1 MKQIKSA
8 KQLTFTYF
16 SIVAFAIIAFHFS
29 MFTSMI
35 ENIEMIYA
43 ENRMLKDKNTG
54 IALLNG
60 TQLTHVSVPPFSE
73 VYVGKENLPSGVV
86 LAENT
91 KDDKPYELDKESD
104 TTLEMFSMHSKA
116 MLNGELKDIYVIHY
130 DEIYEISEE
139 QMFETQSTQL
149 VLSLLLLIVSLWVVM
164 RISDRL
170 TKPLAQLSKS
180 LGDRTPANLSA
191 IELPEG
197 AATREIRHL
206 VDRLN
211 SYQNQIRELIQRER
225 AFNRY
230 ASHEL
235 RTPLMVMKGATT
247 LIGKSDSKEFLERQR
262 VRMVQACQEMEDYI
276 ATLLSLTRDEDLAAI
291 ASRVVQDNE
300 FEDIRQMHLGYLT
313 GKSVTVDIVKN
324 GEVITKLPVPTFHI
338 LVGNLLK
345 NAMACT
351 EEGYVNIVV
360 SENELSIVDTGC
372 GLSGKPGGESYG
384 LGLMIVRD
392 ICAKYHCSFSLSD
405 NLSID
410 SGAPGCTAKVIFP
423 SGA

>member
-1 MKQIKSA
+1 MKQIKTA

-43 ENRMLKDKNTG
+43 ENRMLKDKIT
-54 IALLNG
+54 AVSLLDG
-60 TQLTHVSVPPFSE
+60 TELTHVTVPPFSD
-73 VYVGKENLPSGVV
+73 VYVGKENLPPGIV
-86 LAENT
+86 LAQGMVDN
-91 KDDKPYELDKESD
+91 KPFELDEASD
-104 TTLEMFSMHSKA
+104 TTFEMFA
-116 MLNGELKDIYVIHY
+116 MRSQVILNGELKEIYVIHY
-130 DEIYEISEE
+130 DEIYEISEG

-149 VLSLLLLIVSLWVVM
+149 ILSLLLLIVSLWVVM
-164 RISDRL
+164 RISGRL
-170 TKPLAQLSKS
+170 TKPLAQLTQS
-180 LGDRTPANLSA
+180 LGERSPANLSP

-197 AATREIRHL
+197 AATREIRQL

-211 SYQNQIRELIQRER
+211 SYQNQIRELIERER

-247 LIGKSDSKEFLERQR
+247 LLGKSDSKAFLERQR

-276 ATLLSLTRDEDLAAI
+276 TTLLSLTRDEDLDVI
-291 ASRVVQDNE
+291 ASRVVQASE
-300 FEDIRQMHLGYLT
+300 YEDIRQMHLGYLA
-313 GKSVTVDIVKN
+313 GRKVTVDIIN
-324 GEVITKLPVPTFHI
+324 HGQIITKLPIPTFHI

-351 EEGYVNIVV
+351 EEGYVNIVI
-360 SENELSIVDTGC
+360 SENELAIVDSGC
-372 GLSGKPGGESYG
+372 GLSGKPGGEGYG

-392 ICAKYHCSFSLSD
+392 ICAKYDCSFSLVD
-405 NLSID
+405 NAD
-410 SGAPGCTAKVIFP
+410 GGCRATVVFP
-423 SGA
+423 YSS

>member
-1 MKQIKSA
+1 MKHIKTA

-29 MFTSMI
+29 MFQSLI
-35 ENIEMIYA
+35 ENIEVIYA
-43 ENRMLKDKNTG
+43 EKRMLEDKKA
-54 IALLNG
+54 ALDLLEG
-60 TQLTHVSVPPFSE
+60 SDLTHVSLPPFSE
-73 VYVGKENLPSGVV
+73 VYVGKDNLPAGVV
-86 LAENT
+86 LAANM
-91 KDDKPYELDKESD
+91 KDNKSYELDGDSD
-104 TTLEMFSMHSKA
+104 TRLEKFSMRSTV
-116 MLNGELKDIYVIHY
+116 MLNGKEQTLYLIYY
-130 DEIYEISEE
+130 DEIYELSEAE
-139 QMFETQSTQL
+139 MFETQSTQL
-149 VLSLLLLIVSLWVVM
+149 ILSLLLLVVSLWVVM

-180 LGDRTPANLSA
+180 LGEKTPANLSP

-211 SYQNQIRELIQRER
+211 SYQDQIKDLIERER

-247 LIGKSDSKEFLERQR
+247 LLGKSDSKVFLERQR

-276 ATLLSLTRDEDLAAI
+276 TTLLSLTRDEDLDAI
-291 ASRVVQDNE
+291 ASRVVQSSE
-300 FEDIRQMHLGYLT
+300 YESIRQTHLGYLSDKSVAVDIIET
-313 GKSVTVDIVKN
+313 GKVV
-324 GEVITKLPVPTFHI
+324 TKLPIPTLHI

-351 EEGYVNIVV
+351 EEGHVNMLVAD
-360 SENELSIVDTGC
+360 NEIAIVDTGC

-392 ICAKYHCSFSLSD
+392 ICAKYHCSFSLVD
-405 NLSID
+405 NV
-410 SGAPGCTAKVIFP
+410 GQVGCTAKVVFP
-423 SGA
+423 TSS

>member
-1 MKQIKSA
+1 MKQIKTA

-29 MFTSMI
+29 MFESLI
-35 ENIEMIYA
+35 ENVEMIYA
-43 ENRMLKDKNTG
+43 ENRMLEDKKD
-54 IALLNG
+54 ALHLLEG
-60 TQLTHVSVPPFSE
+60 SDLTHVSIPPFSE
-73 VYVGKENLPSGVV
+73 AYVGKENLPSGVV
-86 LAENT
+86 LATNM
-91 KDDKPYELDKESD
+91 KDDKSYELDGDSD
-104 TTLEMFSMHSKA
+104 TTLEKFSMRSTV
-116 MLNGELKDIYVIHY
+116 MLNGKEQVLYLIYY
-130 DEIYEISEE
+130 DEIYEISEAE
-139 QMFETQSTQL
+139 MFETQSTQL
-149 VLSLLLLIVSLWVVM
+149 VLSLLLLVVSLWVVL

-180 LGDRTPANLSA
+180 LGERSPSNLSA

-211 SYQNQIRELIQRER
+211 SYQNQIRELLERER

-247 LIGKSDSKEFLERQR
+247 LLGKSDSKEFLERQR

-276 ATLLSLTRDEDLAAI
+276 TTLLSLTRDEDLSAV
-291 ASRVVQDNE
+291 ASRVVQTSE
-300 FEDIRQMHLGYLT
+300 LEDIRQTHLGYLT
-313 GKSVTVDIVKN
+313 GRSVAVDIVEN
-324 GEVITKLPVPTFHI
+324 GQIITKLPIPTFHI

-351 EEGYVNIVV
+351 EEGHVNMVI

-392 ICAKYHCSFSLSD
+392 ICAKYDCAFSLED
-405 NLSID
+405 NDD
-410 SGAPGCTAKVIFP
+410 SVGCTATVVFP
-423 SGA
+423 SDTQRF

>member
-1 MKQIKSA
+1 MKQIKTA

-43 ENRMLKDKNTG
+43 ENRMLKDKNT
-54 IALLNG
+54 AVSLLNG
-60 TQLTHVSVPPFSE
+60 TQKTHVSVPPFSE
-73 VYVGKENLPSGVV
+73 VYVGKENLPPGIV
-86 LAENT
+86 LAANII
-91 KDDKPYELDKESD
+91 DDQPFELDEDSD
-104 TTLEMFSMHSKA
+104 TTEEMFSMRSQVI
-116 MLNGELKDIYVIHY
+116 LNGEMKEIYVIHY

-149 VLSLLLLIVSLWVVM
+149 MLSLLLLIVSLWVVM

-170 TKPLAQLSKS
+170 TKPLSLLSQR
-180 LGDRTPANLSA
+180 LGERSPANLSA

-197 AATREIRHL
+197 AATREIRQL

-211 SYQNQIRELIQRER
+211 SYQIQIRDLIERER

-247 LIGKSDSKEFLERQR
+247 LLGKSDSKAFLERQR
-262 VRMVQACQEMEDYI
+262 ARMIQACQEMEDYI
-276 ATLLSLTRDEDLAAI
+276 TTLLSLTRDEDLDTI
-291 ASRVVQDNE
+291 ATRTVQPSELEN
-300 FEDIRQMHLGYLT
+300 IRQMHLGYVMAPDV
-313 GKSVTVDIVKN
+313 SVNVVLEGQI
-324 GEVITKLPVPTFHI
+324 ITKLPIPTFHI
-338 LVGNLLK
+338 LVGNLVK
-345 NAMACT
+345 NALACT
-351 EEGYVNIVV
+351 EEGRVDLVV
-360 SENELSIVDTGC
+360 SDNVLSVVDTGC

-392 ICAKYHCSFSLSD
+392 ICEKYKCTFSLQD
-405 NLSID
+405 NEL
-410 SGAPGCTAKVIFP
+410 AGCTASVVFP
-423 SGA
+423 VYQ

>member
-1 MKQIKSA
+1 MKQIKTA

-43 ENRMLKDKNTG
+43 ENRMLKDKET
-54 IALLNG
+54 AVSLLNG
-60 TQLTHVSVPPFSE
+60 TSLTHVSVPPFSE
-73 VYVGKENLPSGVV
+73 AYVGKENIPSGVI
-86 LAENT
+86 LATNT
-91 KDDKPYELDKESD
+91 QDDKPYELDKDSD
-104 TTLEMFSMHSKA
+104 TSLEKFSMHSKV
-116 MLNGELKDIYVIHY
+116 MLNGELKDLYIIHY

-149 VLSLLLLIVSLWVVM
+149 MLSLLLLIVSLWVVM

-170 TKPLAQLSKS
+170 TKPLSQLSNS
-180 LGDRTPANLSA
+180 LGERSPSNLSP

-197 AATREIRHL
+197 AATREIRQL
-206 VDRLN
+206 VERLN
-211 SYQNQIRELIQRER
+211 SYQNQIRDLIERER

-235 RTPLMVMKGATT
+235 RTPLMVMKGAVT
-247 LIGKSDSKEFLERQR
+247 LIGKSDSKDFLERQR

-276 ATLLSLTRDEDLAAI
+276 TTLLSLTRDEDLDAI
-291 ASRVVQDNE
+291 ASRVVENSE
-300 FEDIRQMHLGYLT
+300 YEDIRHSHLGYLT
-313 GKSVTVDIVKN
+313 GKSVEVNIIKN
-324 GEVITKLPVPTFHI
+324 GQIITKLPIPTFHI
-338 LVGNLLK
+338 LLGNLLK

-351 EEGYVNIVV
+351 DEGSVNMVIEENA
-360 SENELSIVDTGC
+360 LSIVDTGC

-392 ICAKYHCSFSLSD
+392 ICAKYQCSFSLED
-405 NLSID
+405 N
-410 SGAPGCTAKVIFP
+410 ANAVGCTAKVIFP
-423 SGA
+423 SV

>member
-1 MKQIKSA
+1 MKQIKTA

-43 ENRMLKDKNTG
+43 ENRMLKDKNT
-54 IALLNG
+54 AVSLLDG
-60 TQLTHVSVPPFSE
+60 TELAHVAVPPFSD
-73 VYVGKENLPSGVV
+73 VYVGKENLPPGIV
-86 LAENT
+86 LAQGMV
-91 KDDKPYELDKESD
+91 DDKPFELDEASD
-104 TTLEMFSMHSKA
+104 TTLEMFA
-116 MLNGELKDIYVIHY
+116 MRSQVVLNGELKEIYVIHY
-130 DEIYEISEE
+130 DEIYEISEG

-149 VLSLLLLIVSLWVVM
+149 ILSLLLLIVSLWVVM
-164 RISDRL
+164 RISGRL
-170 TKPLAQLSKS
+170 TKPLAQLTQS
-180 LGDRTPANLSA
+180 LGVRSPANLSA

-197 AATREIRHL
+197 AATREIRQL

-211 SYQNQIRELIQRER
+211 LYQNQIRDLIERER

-247 LIGKSDSKEFLERQR
+247 LLGKSDSKEFLERQR
-262 VRMVQACQEMEDYI
+262 VRMAQACQEMEDYI
-276 ATLLSLTRDEDLAAI
+276 TTLLSLTRDEDLDVI
-291 ASRVVQDNE
+291 ASREVQTSEYD
-300 FEDIRQMHLGYLT
+300 DIRQMHLGYLA
-313 GKSVTVDIVKN
+313 GRKVTVEIINK
-324 GEVITKLPVPTFHI
+324 GQIITKLPVPTFHI

-351 EEGYVNIVV
+351 EEGYVNIVI
-360 SENELSIVDTGC
+360 SENELAIVDSGC
-372 GLSGKPGGESYG
+372 GLSGKPGGEGYG

-392 ICAKYHCSFSLSD
+392 ICAKYDCSFSLVD
-405 NLSID
+405 NAD
-410 SGAPGCTAKVIFP
+410 GGCRATVVFP
-423 SGA
+423 HSS

>member
-1 MKQIKSA
+1 MKQFKTA

-43 ENRMLKDKNTG
+43 ENRMLKDKNT
-54 IALLNG
+54 AVSMLNG
-60 TQLTHVSVPPFSE
+60 KELTHVSVPPFSE
-73 VYVGKENLPSGVV
+73 VYVGKENLPPGIV
-86 LAENT
+86 LVKGMVN
-91 KDDKPYELDKESD
+91 DKPFELDEASD
-104 TTLEMFSMHSKA
+104 TSLEMFAMRSQV
-116 MLNGELKDIYVIHY
+116 MLNGEMKEIYVIHY
-130 DEIYEISEE
+130 DEIYETSEA

-149 VLSLLLLIVSLWVVM
+149 ILSLLLLAVSLWVVM
-164 RISDRL
+164 RISGRL
-170 TKPLAQLSKS
+170 TKPLAQLTQS
-180 LGDRTPANLSA
+180 LGARSPANLSA

-197 AATREIRHL
+197 AATREIRQL

-211 SYQNQIRELIQRER
+211 SYQNQIRDLIERER

-235 RTPLMVMKGATT
+235 RTPLMVIKGVTT
-247 LIGKSDSKEFLERQR
+247 LLGKSDSKAFLERQR

-276 ATLLSLTRDEDLAAI
+276 TTLLSLTREEDVEGI
-291 ASRVVQDNE
+291 TSRVVQPSEYD
-300 FEDIRQMHLGYLT
+300 DIRQMHLGYLADRP
-313 GKSVTVDIVKN
+313 VTVDIISK
-324 GEVITKLPVPTFHI
+324 GQITTKLPVPTFHI

-351 EEGYVNIVV
+351 EEGFVNIVI
-360 SENELSIVDTGC
+360 SENELSIIDSGC
-372 GLSGKPGGESYG
+372 GLSGKPGGEGYG

-392 ICAKYHCSFSLSD
+392 ICAKYDCSFSLVD
-405 NLSID
+405 ND
-410 SGAPGCTAKVIFP
+410 NGGCRATVVFP
-423 SGA
+423 RSE

>member
-1 MKQIKSA
+1 MKRIKTA

-43 ENRMLKDKNTG
+43 ENRMLKDRNT
-54 IALLNG
+54 AVSLLNG
-60 TQLTHVSVPPFSE
+60 TQQTHVAVPPFSD
-73 VYVGKENLPSGVV
+73 VYVGKESLPMWVKLNPSMT
-86 LAENT
+86 N
-91 KDDKPYELDKESD
+91 DKPYELDEGSD
-104 TTLEMFSMHSKA
+104 TTLEVFSMRSEVT
-116 MLNGELKDIYVIHY
+116 LNGELNDIYVIHY

-149 VLSLLLLIVSLWVVM
+149 ILSLLLLVVSLWVVM

-180 LGDRTPANLSA
+180 LGEKTPANLSP

-211 SYQNQIRELIQRER
+211 SYQDQIKDLIERER

-247 LIGKSDSKEFLERQR
+247 LLGKSDSKVFLERQR

-276 ATLLSLTRDEDLAAI
+276 TTLLSLTRDEDLDAI
-291 ASRVVQDNE
+291 ASRVVQSSE
-300 FEDIRQMHLGYLT
+300 YESIRQTHLGYLSD
-313 GKSVTVDIVKN
+313 KSVAVDIIEMGKV
-324 GEVITKLPVPTFHI
+324 VTKLPIPTLHI

-351 EEGYVNIVV
+351 EEGHVNILVAD
-360 SENELSIVDTGC
+360 NEIAIVDTGC

-392 ICAKYHCSFSLSD
+392 ICAKYHCSFSLVD
-405 NLSID
+405 NV
-410 SGAPGCTAKVIFP
+410 GQVGCTAKVVFP
-423 SGA
+423 TSS

>member
-1 MKQIKSA
+1 MKRIKTA

-29 MFTSMI
+29 MFQSLI
-35 ENIEMIYA
+35 ENIEVIYA
-43 ENRMLKDKNTG
+43 EKRMLEDKKA
-54 IALLNG
+54 ALDLLEG
-60 TQLTHVSVPPFSE
+60 SDLTHVSLPPFSE
-73 VYVGKENLPSGVV
+73 VYVGKDNLPAGVV
-86 LAENT
+86 LAANM
-91 KDDKPYELDKESD
+91 KDNKSYELDGDSD
-104 TTLEMFSMHSKA
+104 TRLEKFSMRSTV
-116 MLNGELKDIYVIHY
+116 MLNGKEQTLYLIYY
-130 DEIYEISEE
+130 DEIYELSEAE
-139 QMFETQSTQL
+139 MFETQSTQL
-149 VLSLLLLIVSLWVVM
+149 ILSLLLLVVSLWVVM

-180 LGDRTPANLSA
+180 LGEKTPANLSP

-211 SYQNQIRELIQRER
+211 SYQDQIKDLIERER

-247 LIGKSDSKEFLERQR
+247 LLGKSDSKVFLERQR

-276 ATLLSLTRDEDLAAI
+276 TTLLSLTRDEDLDAI
-291 ASRVVQDNE
+291 ASRVVQSSEYDS
-300 FEDIRQMHLGYLT
+300 IRQTHLGYLSDKSVAVDIIET
-313 GKSVTVDIVKN
+313 GKVV
-324 GEVITKLPVPTFHI
+324 TKLPIPTLHI

-351 EEGYVNIVV
+351 EEGHVNMLVAD
-360 SENELSIVDTGC
+360 NEIAIVDTGC

-384 LGLMIVRD
+384 LGLMIVGD
-392 ICAKYHCSFSLSD
+392 ICAKYHCSFSLVD
-405 NLSID
+405 NV
-410 SGAPGCTAKVIFP
+410 GQVGCTAKVVFP
-423 SGA
+423 TSS